1 MLVPLTV
8 VESNKRCKQIREL
21 VITESQNKPLSV
33 LQLLM
38 NAAKLELKLR
48 EVRHFGM
55 SKKLCLR
62 SYSHHGE
69 IEMKKLKV
77 SNNCWCKSYFGEK
90 NLCMCTR
97 KQYQNVAF
105 MQITFN

>member
-1 MLVPLTV
+1 MYGAFFNVKHPSLSMMTKSVGRAYFMAVCCSFLFSTV

-48 EVRHFGM
+48 EV
-55 SKKLCLR
+55 
-62 SYSHHGE
+62 E
-69 IEMKKLKV
+69 V
-77 SNNCWCKSYFGEK
+77 
-90 NLCMCTR
+90 
-97 KQYQNVAF
+97 
-105 MQITFN
+105 